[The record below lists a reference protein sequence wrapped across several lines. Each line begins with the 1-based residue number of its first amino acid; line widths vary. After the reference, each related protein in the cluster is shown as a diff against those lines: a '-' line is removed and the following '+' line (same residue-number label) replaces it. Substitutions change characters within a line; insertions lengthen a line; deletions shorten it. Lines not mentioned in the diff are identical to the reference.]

1 MDPLKIKWHKRAQ
14 VYFDAINR
22 WYLYNLGE
30 QAASHFSRDTLK
42 ATVLLSHFPMMG
54 TADATYSKG
63 KRIYYSFL
71 FHPKYR
77 IVYRFTQKALYIVA
91 LCATMMNSK

>member
-54 TADATYSKG
+54 TADATYSKRE
-63 KRIYYSFL
+63 KNLLQFL
-71 FHPKYR
+71 VP
-77 IVYRFTQKALYIVA
+77 
-91 LCATMMNSK
+91 S